1 MPTYLKRCEMRK
13 ERLSPELETKIC
25 GNYVCNLD
33 AIETLLHV
41 VGIDVPIQISWTT
54 IIKYF
59 EILALRRRPQQ
70 RNFLWLTNHFW
81 LRNQITSKI
90 NFLIFSFFLLHG
102 EQFTNS
108 GEEGEEEEFLFP
120 GLRKALIL
128 SDDVTGHEPNIFNFM
143 ILIVVNMTLVF
154 SFVKSTKKEWVRECE
169 KVIKRER
176 ECVWERERGKREWF
190 FDSWT
195 FFGLGM
201 DLFMSFAKTA
211 AHFFKELGVTKI
223 N

>member
-1 MPTYLKRCEMRK
+1 MPFNSNKNDLKHHKMPTYLKRCEMRK

-120 GLRKALIL
+120 GLRKAPIL

-176 ECVWERERGKREWF
+176 VCVRERERKAWMIFWF
-190 FDSWT
+190 LN
-195 FFGLGM
+195 FFWFGDGP
-201 DLFMSFAKTA
+201 FHVFR
-211 AHFFKELGVTKI
+211 
-223 N
+223 